1 MRGPGERTMTTPRP
15 VTPPE
20 STRSSWLSDAAVERL
35 REAAGTPDLTATRYR
50 LIRRVGRGGMGSV
63 YLADDTHLDRPVA
76 LKVLDLDDPRGL
88 LAERLLREARILARL
103 EHPGIVPVH
112 EAGRLADGRV
122 FYAMKYVEGERLDH
136 RVARDPDLPSRLRLF
151 RRVCEAVAFAHDR
164 GILHRDLK
172 PQNVMVGTFGE
183 VWVMDWG
190 VAKVLRDVD
199 RPPDRGGAG
208 TAAWGAT
215 DTDHGTVLGTRGYMA
230 PEQERGDL
238 SAVGPRSDVYSLG
251 AMLRFLLGDDP
262 PRPLLAICAKAMAAE
277 PAERYAG
284 ALDLAREVSRHL
296 DGLRVEAYPEGV
308 LDKARRL
315 YERHKVAVW
324 LIAAY
329 LVVRGALLAFL
340 GR

>member
-1 MRGPGERTMTTPRP
+1 MTTPRP
-15 VTPPE
+15 VNPPD
-20 STRSSWLSDAAVERL
+20 STRSSWLSDAALERL
-35 REAAGTPDLTATRYR
+35 REAAGTPDLTGTRYR

-63 YLADDTHLDRPVA
+63 YLAEDTHLGRPVA

-88 LAERLLREARILARL
+88 LAERLLLEARILARL
-103 EHPGIVPVH
+103 EHPGVVPVH

-122 FYAMKYVEGERLDH
+122 FYAMKYVEGERLD
-136 RVARDPDLPSRLRLF
+136 RRAQSDPDLSSRLRLF

-190 VAKVLRDVD
+190 VAKVLRDGD
-199 RPPDRGGAG
+199 GAPERGGAG
-208 TAAWGAT
+208 VTTWGAT

-230 PEQERGDL
+230 PEQERGDIG
-238 SAVGPRSDVYSLG
+238 AVGPRSDVYSLG
-251 AMLRFLLGDDP
+251 AMLRFLLGDDA
-262 PRPLLAICAKAMAAE
+262 PRPLLAICAKAMAPETAQ
-277 PAERYAG
+277 RYAS
-284 ALDLAREVSRHL
+284 ALDLAGEVSRHL

-308 LDKARRL
+308 LEKARRL
-315 YERHKVAVW
+315 YGRHKVAVW
-324 LIAAY
+324 LIVAY
-329 LVVRGALLAFL
+329 LVVRGGLLAFL